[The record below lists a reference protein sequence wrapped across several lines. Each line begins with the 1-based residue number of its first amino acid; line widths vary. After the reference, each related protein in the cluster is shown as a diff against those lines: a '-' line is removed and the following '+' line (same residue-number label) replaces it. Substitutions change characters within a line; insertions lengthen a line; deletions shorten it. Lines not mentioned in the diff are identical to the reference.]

1 MHAANWPGLLQGL
14 NEEIREIEEKQGL
27 ELVMTKTP
35 SSKSLNTRE
44 GERTAYHL
52 RVHQH

>member
-1 MHAANWPGLLQGL
+1 MYAPKWPHLLQGL

-35 SSKSLNTRE
+35 SFKSLNTRE
-44 GERTAYHL
+44 GKRTAQHPRL
-52 RVHQH
+52 HQH